1 MKIDF
6 SKPMLALSA
15 KAIKVTDLEGEPE
28 FTIRDVATNALTA
41 ETQDNTKLDGK
52 EKIKRFRLA
61 ERIYGCKEPIKL
73 SAEDIVLVKEQ
84 INKIYGI
91 TVTTRAW
98 DILDGN
104 DEEVPA
110 AAPTPVPAE

>member
-15 KAIKVTDLEGEPE
+15 KTIKVSDLPGEPE

-41 ETQDNTKLDGK
+41 ETQENTKLDGK

-61 ERIYGCKEPIKL
+61 ERIFGCKEPIKL
-73 SAEDIVLVKEQ
+73 DAEEIVLVKNE
-84 INKIYGI
+84 ISKIYGI

-98 DILDGN
+98 DILDGT
-104 DEEVPA
+104 DEETVEPVPA
-110 AAPTPVPAE
+110 AE